1 MVYLWGGWS
10 HLGACGMLVPQPWI
24 EPTHTPCIVSMEP
37 QPLYCQGST
46 NLKYY
51 YKSHKFVE

>member
-24 EPTHTPCIVSMEP
+24 EPTPPALEAWSLNHCTAREVPTLNIITSF
-37 QPLYCQGST
+37 T
-46 NLKYY
+46 NL
-51 YKSHKFVE
+51 